1 MAHGQTGMEKL
12 SCYSQTE
19 RKKRSE
25 FTLLTL
31 MLAIYISRNGKK
43 IEINSLFA
51 GLNILKS
58 SQQSNLKLVQGD
70 YLKYLSKRS

>member
-12 SCYSQTE
+12 SHYSQTE
-19 RKKRSE
+19 WQKRSE
-25 FTLLTL
+25 CTLLTL
-31 MLAIYISRNGKK
+31 ILQIHIFRNGKK

-51 GLNILKS
+51 GFHILKS

-70 YLKYLSKRS
+70 YLKYGSKRR